1 MCPCGLS
8 LELVRTAYQ
17 QGGLLSEEKAHQA
30 LRPLSQ
36 VRSVGKKPEACHLS
50 YLFLAPFPRW
60 AVPMGKLLGQV
71 WRSSQASTS

>member
-1 MCPCGLS
+1 MPICGLS

-36 VRSVGKKPEACHLS
+36 VRRVRKKLEVC
-50 YLFLAPFPRW
+50 YLYYFFMVAFPDEKF
-60 AVPMGKLLGQV
+60 V
-71 WRSSQASTS
+71 